1 MAEGNGSE
9 PTGLAQAMLLDDPGF
24 LRGIV
29 QRTLQA
35 VLEEEMTAHLGA
47 GRYER
52 GAGRTGYRNGAKPR
66 TLTTRVGMLELRVP
80 QDRDGT
86 FSTELFAR
94 YQRSE
99 QALVTTLMEMYVQGV
114 STRKVAAIT
123 EELCGTS
130 VSKSQVS
137 ALVGRL
143 DPELAAWR
151 TRPLTAGAYPYLVV
165 DARYEQA
172 RVDGRVVSLGV
183 LVVAGVRD
191 DGRREV
197 LAVAEA
203 DTESEATHQQLFQGL
218 KDRGLR
224 GVELVTSDAHRGLTA
239 AIRRHFQ
246 GASWQRCQVH
256 VGRNLR
262 GMVGAKHRGRLS
274 EELRGIFGPEPR
286 LHRRLED
293 EPPRGGR
300 QDRGR
305 PGGLPGLLRLPGGA
319 PPPPPDHERPRTAQ
333 PGTQAPHA
341 GGAHLPE
348 PGGGGAAGDGAGDGA
363 ERGLGQRPPLP
374 RHGRVLGGSPASRRP
389 STARLRGR
397 LTKDARGGHLQN
409 LQDLTRSHRSPPIVS
424 HPEAAIISPWP
435 ASARGVPAQSRS
447 SLIGRDEERA
457 AITALLLDPA
467 TSLLTLIGPG
477 GVG

>member
-203 DTESEATHQQLFQGL
+203 DTESEATYQQLFQGL

-256 VGRNLR
+256 FGRNLR

-274 EELRGIFGPEPR
+274 EELRGIFGAGTAVQARAAARACTAAWKASHPTVVTKIEAD
-286 LHRRLED
+286 LED
-293 EPPRGGR
+293 CLACYAFP
-300 QDRGR
+300 
-305 PGGLPGLLRLPGGA
+305 A
-319 PPPPPDHERPRTAQ
+319 AHRPRIRTTN
-333 PGTQAPHA
+333 G
-341 GGAHLPE
+341 L
-348 PGGGGAAGDGAGDGA
+348 
-363 ERGLGQRPPLP
+363 ERLNQELKR
-374 RHGRVLGGSPASRRP
+374 RTRVVRIFP
-389 STARLRGR
+389 
-397 LTKDARGGHLQN
+397 N
-409 LQDLTRSHRSPPIVS
+409 
-424 HPEAAIISPWP
+424 
-435 ASARGVPAQSRS
+435 
-447 SLIGRDEERA
+447 RA
-457 AITALLLDPA
+457 AVERLVTALAMEQSEEWVSGRRYLDMDPFWEEHHRPA
-467 TSLLTLIGPG
+467 ASPSLAYAAD
-477 GVG
+477 